1 MKSPFFTLTTLT
13 QKLCVYIGAATG
25 AVLLLTIVLNYENRR
40 KSVEAESNAVALD
53 HIQNTAQS
61 IDAYIDRVAMLPRSI
76 AARQEAL
83 QGEPNSTTMPFL
95 SHLLDGIPPE
105 EAYGVYE
112 AFERKSY
119 TDPLS
124 IPWVDR
130 KSFPNGVRVT
140 YDYHQ
145 ADWYKGAKE
154 SRSLFIS
161 EPYFDRGGSDITLV
175 SLTKPF
181 FSADCRLPGVAGW
194 RHPPLRHLPRPR

>member
-1 MKSPFFTLTTLT
+1 MKAPFFTLTTLT

-40 KSVEAESNAVALD
+40 KSVEAESNPVAMG
-53 HIQNTAQS
+53 HSQSAAQS
-61 IDAYIDRVAMLPRSI
+61 ADAHSGRVARLPRSS

-83 QGEPNSTTMPFL
+83 QGEPNSPTMPFL

-105 EAYGVYE
+105 EPSGVYE

-145 ADWYKGAKE
+145 ADWDKGAKE
-154 SRSLFIS
+154 SGSLFIS
-161 EPYFDRGGSDITLV
+161 EPYFDRGGAEIIIAST
-175 SLTKPF
+175 TQ
-181 FSADCRLPGVAGW
+181 
-194 RHPPLRHLPRPR
+194 